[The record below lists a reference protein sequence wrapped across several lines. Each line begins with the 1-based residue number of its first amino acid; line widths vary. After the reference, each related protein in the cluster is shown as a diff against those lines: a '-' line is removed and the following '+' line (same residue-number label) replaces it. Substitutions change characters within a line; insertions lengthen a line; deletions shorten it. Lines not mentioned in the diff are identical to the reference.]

1 MQMFVTSFDV
11 IFKSK
16 EEGEKK
22 TEGEKEWAHNQD
34 WGKAIIYGWAHNQS
48 SGHFV
53 ISGLKC
59 NMRKVDWNETK
70 NEQDEEVK
78 AEEAAEV
85 EAVEKGLLPTC
96 A

>member
-1 MQMFVTSFDV
+1 MFVTSFDV

-16 EEGEKK
+16 EEREKK

-34 WGKAIIYGWAHNQS
+34 WGKAIIYGWAYNQS

-70 NEQDEEVK
+70 NEQDEEAK
-78 AEEAAEV
+78 AEEAAAV
-85 EAVEKGLLPTC
+85 EAVEKGRRPIC